1 MRRLLTLGHS
11 VRGRVIGFWAAAEC
25 GYTRGPEAGQEVRR
39 QLLARSQA
47 LGLVRPAG
55 ERVRSPASVW
65 VPTGGQMINK
75 QTGHGHV
82 VAEALTGPCG
92 KRWGWGWPLS

>member
-47 LGLVRPAG
+47 LGL
-55 ERVRSPASVW
+55 
-65 VPTGGQMINK
+65 
-75 QTGHGHV
+75 
-82 VAEALTGPCG
+82 CG
-92 KRWGWGWPLS
+92 LQGSESDHLPQFGF